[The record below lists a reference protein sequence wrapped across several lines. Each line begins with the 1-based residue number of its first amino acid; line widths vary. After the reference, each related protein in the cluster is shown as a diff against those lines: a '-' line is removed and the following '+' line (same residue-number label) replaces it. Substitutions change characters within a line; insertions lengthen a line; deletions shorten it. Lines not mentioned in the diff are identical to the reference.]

1 MFLVFSLYHVNSSRE
16 ENETLSTGFN
26 SRRRLGDWERR
37 FEEKK
42 KKREKK
48 RERRRSAMALSGSTK
63 TSMNLSHA
71 FGGVGSSARRGVGP
85 PPLALQR
92 QVHARAHRFNDKAA
106 VVSSPASEEGKG
118 KTDKPVTAI
127 NVSMGDFV
135 NTNKIAAAG
144 LAAMIASSPLSGAAI
159 ASEFD
164 VLEAPAPE
172 TSKKSFP
179 TESPSLVIFFPYVLL
194 LFSKLSKNTCKYLR
208 PNQIQ
213 IQIQKCFYFCLYFFL
228 LLLFFFFFFFSFF
241 LFFLFIGY
249 VIDDGGILS
258 KSGKRSIAQRCADLE
273 KKTGYHLNVVTMRKL
288 QFTPDP
294 FEFSDK
300 VLETWYPTIE
310 QGDRKGVL
318 VVVSTGKEGSI
329 SGGPSFINNVGN
341 DILDSV
347 ISETIPVLTTEEK
360 YNEATLKS
368 VQRIASGLE
377 GKADP
382 GAPKVRKVK

>member
-1 MFLVFSLYHVNSSRE
+1 M
-16 ENETLSTGFN
+16 G
-26 SRRRLGDWERR
+26 
-37 FEEKK
+37 
-42 KKREKK
+42 K

-118 KTDKPVTAI
+118 KGDKPVTAI

-172 TSKKSFP
+172 TS
-179 TESPSLVIFFPYVLL
+179 
-194 LFSKLSKNTCKYLR
+194 
-208 PNQIQ
+208 
-213 IQIQKCFYFCLYFFL
+213 
-228 LLLFFFFFFFSFF
+228 
-241 LFFLFIGY
+241 Y

-382 GAPKVRKVK
+382 GAPKVRKVNNGPNYQKKGEVNDKSKAFDLIFKALIFIVLGVPLAQVGLSAAQQRKKEEE

>member
-1 MFLVFSLYHVNSSRE
+1 MKKRRE
-16 ENETLSTGFN
+16 
-26 SRRRLGDWERR
+26 
-37 FEEKK
+37 K

-118 KTDKPVTAI
+118 DKPVTAI